1 MTTRQIIIATIVGA
15 VVLFLFDGAFQA
27 LPDFGVR
34 AVERLE
40 TNELTSKKFNELTDR
55 MVYIVSDQTVSFVT
69 IKQADYY
76 NLTRF
81 FKVEFLSAFSIALIF
96 AVVFGQFKFTNLR
109 ERILLTFAFS
119 LIASLAIHF
128 PYFNWW
134 GFSFSYTLGVVS
146 KTILGWILLSYIQ
159 NRFIYKIR

>member
-1 MTTRQIIIATIVGA
+1 MTTKQIIIATIMGA

-27 LPDFGVR
+27 VPHFGVS

-40 TNELTSKKFNELTDR
+40 THDFTTPQFNTLTDR
-55 MVYIVSDQTVSFVT
+55 MAYIATEQTVSFVAT
-69 IKQADYY
+69 KHADYY

-81 FKVEFLSAFSIALIF
+81 FIIEFFSAFAIALIF
-96 AVVFGQFKFTNLR
+96 AMVFGRIKFTNLR
-109 ERILLTFAFS
+109 ERMLLTLAFS
-119 LIASLAIHF
+119 LIAGFAIHI

-134 GFSFSYTLGVVS
+134 GFSFSYTMGVIS
-146 KTILGWILLSYIQ
+146 KTILGWTLLAYFQ